1 MTSEDVPLKHFTG
14 LLKEQIVGGFFT
26 MRGFM
31 SSLWAGNHSLSIFL
45 GLLVVVTLISGC
57 VTIARHAERESLPL
71 FDAHTHLN
79 HDMTAEMMIKWMD
92 QAGVRKMVLMPRY
105 YSGDGKATDEQAV
118 EYVRRYPERFIAFI
132 AGQRDGLLR
141 PSAWTTEDATDI
153 RGEKGQR
160 LLISGHRFLAEAE
173 SKLRS
178 GQYSGL
184 GEFIM
189 LHYGYNSLVP
199 TTDQR
204 FSGEVELPVDTPL
217 MFKIVDLAARY
228 NMPVVIHAEA
238 ESQTVQQMRRLL
250 NRSPDTKIIWEHNC
264 GRGPAAQIAD
274 FLKAYPNLICGLG
287 QMAVP
292 LTNPYGYGTGWPAG
306 RSKHITVVQYN
317 DGRINPKMRALFEAF
332 PDRFIIG
339 TDIAH
344 PFQYSRYGD
353 MIDAFRR
360 LLSQLKPE
368 TARKIGYENAE
379 RLFIR
384 THK

>member
-1 MTSEDVPLKHFTG
+1 
-14 LLKEQIVGGFFT
+14 
-26 MRGFM
+26 MRGWFI
-31 SSLWAGNHSLSIFL
+31 SFL
-45 GLLVVVTLISGC
+45 LAVTLISGC
-57 VTIARHAERESLPL
+57 ITIAKHAKPESLPL

-79 HDMTAEMMIKWMD
+79 HDMTAGMLIKWMD
-92 QAGVRKMVLMPRY
+92 QAGVKKMVLMPRY
-105 YSGDGKATDEQAV
+105 YSDDGKATDEQAA

-132 AGQRDGLLR
+132 AGQRSGLWR
-141 PSAWTTEDATDI
+141 PSAWTTEDAPDI
-153 RGEKGQR
+153 RGEEGQW
-160 LLISGHRFLAEAE
+160 LLISGHRFLTEAE

-178 GQYSGL
+178 GRYSGL
-184 GEFIM
+184 GEFIIH
-189 LHYGYNSLVP
+189 HYGYNRLVP
-199 TTDQR
+199 TTDQSV
-204 FSGEVELPVDTPL
+204 SGDLELPVDTPL

-228 NMPVVIHAEA
+228 DMPVVIHAEA
-238 ESQTVQQMRRLL
+238 EAQTCEQMRRLL
-250 NRSPDTKIIWEHNC
+250 DRSPKTRVIWEHNC
-264 GRGPAAQIAD
+264 GRGPAEQIAD
-274 FLKAYPNLICGLG
+274 FLKTYSNLTCGLG

-292 LTNPYGYGTGWPAG
+292 MVSPYGYGTGWPEG

-368 TARKIGYENAE
+368 TARKIGYENAQK
-379 RLFIR
+379 LFIR
-384 THK
+384 TPK